1 MRKIKIHQL
10 NLSFIQWNHRLLR
23 RKHEYL
29 LEEMLRDYGA
39 VNMTKDFLSPGFLKE
54 RRFPS
59 TWL

>member
-39 VNMTKDFLSPGFLKE
+39 VNMTKDF
-54 RRFPS
+54 
-59 TWL
+59 